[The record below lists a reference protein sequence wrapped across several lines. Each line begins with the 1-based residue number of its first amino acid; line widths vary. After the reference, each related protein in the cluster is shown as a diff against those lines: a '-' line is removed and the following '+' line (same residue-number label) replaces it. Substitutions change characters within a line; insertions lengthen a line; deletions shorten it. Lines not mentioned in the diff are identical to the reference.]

1 MAEILDHIAKEWLE
15 AQKKNRAEDEA
26 EQARLHALAKKYIG
40 CISGRDPQRSEKVS
54 EIVGRRVRESN
65 AH

>member
-1 MAEILDHIAKEWLE
+1 MADILDRIAKEWLE
-15 AQKKNRAEDEA
+15 AQRKGRADDEA
-26 EQARLHALAKKYIG
+26 EQRRLHALARKYIG
-40 CISGRDPQRSEKVS
+40 CISGGDPNRSARVS